1 MILRVLTGIAAIV
14 LLLYA
19 GPLAFTPL
27 TTAAALLW
35 VLEKTRF
42 ERDLFRYGYAAGG
55 AYALWAIA
63 GVFLVGPSA
72 ADWVIEGVV
81 AAAPLLW
88 LWWKPQ
94 SLIAACICALIFAL
108 ELAITSIS
116 LGFARVGTQAHKV
129 LVLHAALKATVLV
142 SLAAGL
148 IRTRRS
154 RRRIATQVGA
164 S

>member
-1 MILRVLTGIAAIV
+1 MTLRVLTGIAAIA

-19 GPLAFTPL
+19 GRVALMPL
-27 TTAAALLW
+27 TTLAALLW
-35 VLEKTRF
+35 ILERTRW

-55 AYALWAIA
+55 AYAFWAIA

-72 ADWVIEGVV
+72 ADWVIEGIV
-81 AAAPLLW
+81 AALPLLW

-94 SLIAACICALIFAL
+94 SLAATCVCMLIFAL

-116 LGFARVGTQAHKV
+116 LRFARVGSEAHKV
-129 LVLHAALKATVLV
+129 LVLHAALKMMVLA
-142 SLAAGL
+142 SLVAGL

-154 RRRIATQVGA
+154 RRRVSEQSVAP
-164 S
+164 